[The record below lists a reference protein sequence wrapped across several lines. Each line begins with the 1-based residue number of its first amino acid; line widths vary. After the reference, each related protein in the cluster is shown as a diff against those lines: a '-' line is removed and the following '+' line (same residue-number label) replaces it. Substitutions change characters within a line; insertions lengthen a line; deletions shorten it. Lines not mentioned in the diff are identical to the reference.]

1 MSVLGAIALF
11 AIYHFS
17 RRAGSQPSTCIKN
30 WVGAQGRYDNK
41 GLADEYL
48 TQRENHFK
56 EGWGVIS
63 DGHSSMGGVGR
74 QG

>member
-1 MSVLGAIALF
+1 M
-11 AIYHFS
+11 
-17 RRAGSQPSTCIKN
+17 CIKN

-63 DGHSSMGGVGR
+63 DGHSSMGGVGL